1 MTLRLEEAPS
11 VTASWPDY
19 SARAGLPA
27 PWTQALS
34 PAEQGV
40 AAHLAEA

>member
-1 MTLRLEEAPS
+1 MTHRLEEAPTA
-11 VTASWPDY
+11 TASRPDY